1 MLELLRRGFFRS
13 RLGNFFCNRLSCR
26 LRGCRFLFRGHFS
39 LDLYGHARGHFPV
52 QPDGHLEVAQA
63 LDRVAQLNLAAI
75 DLEALRRQRCGN
87 IGRCDRAK

>member
-1 MLELLRRGFFRS
+1 
-13 RLGNFFCNRLSCR
+13 
-26 LRGCRFLFRGHFS
+26 
-39 LDLYGHARGHFPV
+39 V